1 LIRQYKGIRPK
12 LGARAFV
19 DESAQVIGD
28 VQLVHQAE
36 AEAGR

>member
-1 LIRQYKGIRPK
+1 VIRGYKGIRPK

-28 VQLVHQAE
+28 VELPHRAE
-36 AEAGR
+36 AEEGR